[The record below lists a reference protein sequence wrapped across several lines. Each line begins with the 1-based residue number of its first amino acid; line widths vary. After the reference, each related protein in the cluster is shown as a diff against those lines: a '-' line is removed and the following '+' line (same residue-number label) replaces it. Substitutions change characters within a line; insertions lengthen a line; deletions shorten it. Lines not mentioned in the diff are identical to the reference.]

1 MLINLITELKNLY
14 SEGGISNINY
24 RNLITKGI
32 YNDVITLIQYEKN
45 NYDIIEYCSM
55 IIDRH
60 DDYIINISICN
71 D

>member
-1 MLINLITELKNLY
+1 MLINLIKELKNLY

-24 RNLITKGI
+24 NNLIKNGI
-32 YNDVITLIQYEKN
+32 YNDVITLLQMEKF

-55 IIDRH
+55 IIDKH